1 MEFLYKLYSNNYF
14 GIGLFIVITVLAFSF
29 LVILFFGKRDEKVRN
44 EKRLENHKSLEQTKI
59 EKIEENKE
67 PDLEIE
73 KIEQTAIAEEP
84 KEKTET
90 VSLENN
96 APISFHLEEEIAK
109 EKTTETPI
117 LDETL
122 EYFEETPKEELDPFA
137 TSNIVLN
144 TDYINQN
151 KPDIIANESEIPLR
165 SSDIYNLDSI
175 MNEEVNPIQE
185 ESIDDVLNK
194 YDAIEERII
203 DNSAKEVIHEQE
215 YYPQEEQEINIF
227 ERNEDSVKRTST
239 PFSSVYLTKEEADT
253 KEEKKKKKIVTPNK
267 PAFEMP
273 KRVDLPKRNSGAINE
288 SIISSIYSGNQ
299 ENHTDNIFNNF
310 EDDTYNLKK

>member
-44 EKRLENHKSLEQTKI
+44 EKRLENHKSLEQPKV
-59 EKIEENKE
+59 EKIEENEE
-67 PDLEIE
+67 PDLEIGKIEPIAIEENIEE
-73 KIEQTAIAEEP
+73 KIETI
-84 KEKTET
+84 
-90 VSLENN
+90 SLENN
-96 APISFHLEEEIAK
+96 APTSFHLEEEIAD
-109 EKTTETPI
+109 EKTVETPI

-122 EYFEETPKEELDPFA
+122 EYFEETPQEEIDPFA

-144 TDYINQN
+144 TDYINQ
-151 KPDIIANESEIPLR
+151 KEPVDIITNEPEIPLR

-203 DNSAKEVIHEQE
+203 DNSAKEVTREEEYQQE
-215 YYPQEEQEINIF
+215 TQEINIF
-227 ERNEDSVKRTST
+227 DRSEDSVKRAST

-253 KEEKKKKKIVTPNK
+253 KEELEEQQIVTPNK
-267 PAFEMP
+267 PSFEMP

-288 SIISSIYSGNQ
+288 SIISSIYSSNQ
-299 ENHTDNIFNNF
+299 NNHTDNIFDNF

>member
-44 EKRLENHKSLEQTKI
+44 EKRLENHKSLEQPKV
-59 EKIEENKE
+59 EKIEENEE
-67 PDLEIE
+67 PDLEIGKIEPIAIEENIEE
-73 KIEQTAIAEEP
+73 KIETI
-84 KEKTET
+84 
-90 VSLENN
+90 SLENN
-96 APISFHLEEEIAK
+96 APTSFHLEEEIAD
-109 EKTTETPI
+109 EKTVETPI

-122 EYFEETPKEELDPFA
+122 EYFEETPKEEIDPFA

-144 TDYINQN
+144 TDYINQ
-151 KPDIIANESEIPLR
+151 KEPVDIITNEPEIPLR

-203 DNSAKEVIHEQE
+203 DNSAKEGTREEEYQQE
-215 YYPQEEQEINIF
+215 TQEINIF
-227 ERNEDSVKRTST
+227 DRSEDSVKRAST

-253 KEEKKKKKIVTPNK
+253 KEELEEQQIVTPNK
-267 PAFEMP
+267 PSFEMP

-288 SIISSIYSGNQ
+288 SIISSIYSSNQ
-299 ENHTDNIFNNF
+299 NNHTDNIFDNF